1 MQRLLSFSWKAIGTV
16 AGVGLIGAGV
26 LSMRC
31 EPIKQPEASQKNEG
45 YLRGQLHYLDL
56 RFMHSYNRRLP
67 AVDVRVNDNIH
78 CVSFDF
84 ATAKPLDHLQ
94 LFNKMLE
101 VYHLYKNSKTFE
113 IEKTSR
119 KFNGDVVIYSLT
131 YRFKNKGKLKTTV
144 YLIGDT
150 KTNKYRMTVE
160 KDERFSDMEL
170 ILIFNIGK
178 LISGYEL
185 HNTAGELTQRDYTSS
200 VAEFVSS
207 LGCEM
212 VETEKNNFDMKK
224 CLEAA
229 DIKKNIVEIMK
240 TKSKDD
246 SRA

>member
-1 MQRLLSFSWKAIGTV
+1 MA
-16 AGVGLIGAGV
+16 AGVGLIGAGA
-26 LSMRC
+26 LKMRC
-31 EPIKQPEASQKNEG
+31 EPLKQPESSLKNEG
-45 YLRGQLHYLDL
+45 YLRGQLHYLNL

-67 AVDVRVNDNIH
+67 PVDVKVNDNVH
-78 CVSFDF
+78 CVSFNF
-84 ATAKPLDHLQ
+84 ATALPLDHLE

-101 VYHLYKNSKTFE
+101 VFHLYKNSKVFE

-131 YRFKNKGKLKTTV
+131 YRFKHKGDLKTTV

-160 KDERFSDMEL
+160 KDERLNDMEL
-170 ILIFNIGK
+170 ILIFNIGR
-178 LISGYEL
+178 LISGHEL
-185 HNTAGELTQRDYTSS
+185 HSAAEELTHKDYTTS

-207 LGCEM
+207 LGCGM
-212 VETEKNNFDMKK
+212 METERNDFDMRK

-229 DIKKNIVEIMK
+229 DIKRNIVEIMK
-240 TKSKDD
+240 SSPRDE